1 MEKQIEKLE
10 KLKDGLTDKEMIASI
25 EKRIEILKKR
35 KIVEK

>member
-10 KLKDGLTDKEMIASI
+10 KLKAGLTDKEMIASI